1 VGREEAVTAQ
11 PGRYLGGRFITL
23 EGGEG
28 AGKSTQVKRLA
39 AALSVRD
46 IDVVLT
52 REPGGT
58 PGAEAI
64 RELLVTGD
72 PARWDAMTETLLHYA
87 ARRAHVEK
95 TVKPALARGAWVI
108 SDRFADS
115 TMAYQGYA
123 GSVGREAVAT
133 LHRLVLGDFQ
143 PDLTLVLDLPVE
155 TGLARARKR
164 LQAGGMQGSS
174 AAEDRY
180 ERMGLAF
187 HETLRRAFHDI
198 AAREPQRCHVI
209 DAGGDPD
216 QVATALW
223 QAVAAK
229 FNLTS

>member
-1 VGREEAVTAQ
+1 VTAS
-11 PGRYLGGRFITL
+11 GGRFITL

-39 AALSVRD
+39 ARLAACG
-46 IDVVLT
+46 IEVVQT

-64 RELLVTGD
+64 RQLLVSGD

-95 TVKPALARGAWVI
+95 TVKPALRRGAWVV

-123 GSVGREAVAT
+123 GSVGRDAVAA
-133 LHRLVLGDFQ
+133 LHRLVLGDFA
-143 PDLTLVLDLPVE
+143 PDLTLILDLPVE
-155 TGLARARKR
+155 TGLQRAQARLAQ
-164 LQAGGMQGSS
+164 QASAG

-180 ERMGLAF
+180 ERMGTAF

-198 AAREPQRCHVI
+198 AAREPQRCVLV
-209 DAGGDPD
+209 DAAGSPD
-216 QVATALW
+216 RVADALW
-223 QAVAAK
+223 QAVASR
-229 FNLTS
+229 FDLPGIVP